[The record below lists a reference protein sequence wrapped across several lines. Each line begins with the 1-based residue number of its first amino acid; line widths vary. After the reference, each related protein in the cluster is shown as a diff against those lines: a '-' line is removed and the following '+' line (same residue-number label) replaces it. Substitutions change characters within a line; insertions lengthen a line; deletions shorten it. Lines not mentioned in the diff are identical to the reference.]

1 MSKITKISSK
11 GIELIKSF
19 EGLRLKPYLCSAKV
33 PTIGYGN
40 TFYENGK
47 KVTLKDPEITES
59 RATELLAWSLT
70 KFEQYVDSYCRDDIN
85 QNQFDALVSFCYN
98 LGPANLKSS
107 TLLKKVNTDPNDPSI
122 EKEFLKWNKAGGRAL
137 AGLTRRR
144 QAELALYF
152 S

>member
-1 MSKITKISSK
+1 MKITKLGSK
-11 GIELIKSF
+11 GLELIKSF
-19 EGLRLKPYLCSAKV
+19 EGLKLKPYLCSAKV

-40 TFYENGK
+40 TFYENK
-47 KVTLKDPEITES
+47 AKVTLKDSAISEK
-59 RATELLAWSLT
+59 RAVELLAWSL
-70 KFEQYVDSYCRDDIN
+70 KGFEQYVDSYCVDIIT

-107 TLLKKVNTDPNDPSI
+107 TLLKKVNANPNDPTI
-122 EKEFLKWNKAGGRAL
+122 RAEFLKWNKAGGRAL

-144 QAELALYF
+144 NAEADLYF